1 MKLMMKKQIVVI
13 NGTSGSGK
21 DTFVEFCQKYGKVK
35 NFSSIDRVKEIATM
49 IGWTGKKEEK
59 DWKFLS
65 DLKKFTTD
73 YNDMA
78 FQSIKEEVNKFHH
91 SDDNILFIRLLA

>member
-1 MKLMMKKQIVVI
+1 MEGMKLMMKKQIVVI

-49 IGWTGKKEEK
+49 IG
-59 DWKFLS
+59 
-65 DLKKFTTD
+65 
-73 YNDMA
+73 
-78 FQSIKEEVNKFHH
+78 
-91 SDDNILFIRLLA
+91 